1 MNINT
6 KVTSAIHEKGEYLTV
21 DLFFNNP
28 HVDRFIINIIKK
40 EIILEMHI
48 DTRRALN
55 IDNTYEDYMK
65 LLKDLGP
72 TNLEIP
78 EEFKKHWTPKDNDTY
93 YFLNRLGEVVLD
105 TDINSFFQIGI
116 LENYNAFPTE
126 ELAEKSI
133 KSSKLGRLILLWQ
146 YANDCLFE
154 PVWNNKRSR
163 KHYFYYS
170 HNLERILVGDY
181 FDFQDDILYFET
193 AEQVEAF
200 ITAYDKEI
208 KKIMGVKDYEN
219 RK

>member
-6 KVTSAIHEKGEYLTV
+6 KVTSVVHEKGEYLTV

-55 IDNTYEDYMK
+55 IENTYEDYMK

-116 LENYNAFPTE
+116 LENYNAFPTK
-126 ELAEKSI
+126 ELAEKATNV
-133 KSSKLGRLILLWQ
+133 SKLDRLILLWQ
-146 YANDCLFE
+146 YANDCLFT
-154 PVWNNKRSR
+154 PDWLDGIQYKYYIIYDSRDKNACYDYSFRQKSNNI
-163 KHYFYYS
+163 H
-170 HNLERILVGDY
+170 
-181 FDFQDDILYFET
+181 FET
-193 AEQVEAF
+193 SEQVKTFIDMYEA
-200 ITAYDKEI
+200 EI
-208 KKIMGVKDYEN
+208 KELMNIK
-219 RK
+219 

>member
-6 KVTSAIHEKGEYLTV
+6 KVTSVVHEKGEYLTV

-40 EIILEMHI
+40 EIVLEMHI

-55 IDNTYEDYMK
+55 IENTYEDYMK

-78 EEFKKHWTPKDNDTY
+78 EEFKKHWIPKDNDTY

-146 YANDCLFE
+146 YNNNCLFE
-154 PVWNNKRSR
+154 FDWRDSEQCKYYIMYNYKYSEMRINIDFSARQDKP
-163 KHYFYYS
+163 YFQT
-170 HNLERILVGDY
+170 R
-181 FDFQDDILYFET
+181 
-193 AEQVEAF
+193 EQAQAF
-200 ITAYDKEI
+200 IDMYEAEI
-208 KKIMGVKDYEN
+208 KELMNIK
-219 RK
+219 

>member
-6 KVTSAIHEKGEYLTV
+6 KVTAHISKNGEYLTV
-21 DLFFNNP
+21 YLYFNNTR
-28 HVDRFIINIIKK
+28 VDHFIVNTIKK
-40 EIILEMHI
+40 EIIFGMQR
-48 DTRRALN
+48 DTKVSLN
-55 IDNTYEDYMK
+55 IEDTYEDYMK

-146 YANDCLFE
+146 YT
-154 PVWNNKRSR
+154 NNCIFTPDWDNFDQQ
-163 KHYFYYS
+163 KHSIIYDELYKYLRVDMS
-170 HNLERILVGDY
+170 YVVKGDKV
-181 FDFQDDILYFET
+181 YFET
-193 AEQVEAF
+193 EEQAQAF
-200 ITAYDKEI
+200 IDMYEAEI
-208 KKIMGVKDYEN
+208 KELMNIK
-219 RK
+219 

>member
-6 KVTSAIHEKGEYLTV
+6 KVTAHISKNGEYLTV
-21 DLFFNNP
+21 YLYFNNTR
-28 HVDRFIINIIKK
+28 VDHFIVNTIEK
-40 EIILEMHI
+40 EIIFGMQR
-48 DTRRALN
+48 DTKVLLN
-55 IDNTYEDYMK
+55 IEDTYEDYMK

-146 YANDCLFE
+146 YT
-154 PVWNNKRSR
+154 NNCIFTPDWDNFDQL
-163 KHYFYYS
+163 KHSIIYDELYKDLRVDMSY
-170 HNLERILVGDY
+170 VVKGDKV
-181 FDFQDDILYFET
+181 YFET
-193 AEQVEAF
+193 EEQAQAF
-200 ITAYDKEI
+200 IDMYEAEI
-208 KKIMGVKDYEN
+208 KELMNIK
-219 RK
+219 

>member
-6 KVTSAIHEKGEYLTV
+6 KVTSVVHEKGEYLTV

-55 IDNTYEDYMK
+55 IENTYEDYMK

-126 ELAEKSI
+126 ELAEKAVNL
-133 KSSKLGRLILLWQ
+133 SKLGRLILLWQ
-146 YANDCLFE
+146 YANNCLFE
-154 PVWNNKRSR
+154 PDWNNSQIKWFLS
-163 KHYFYYS
+163 Y
-170 HNLERILVGDY
+170 DT
-181 FDFQDDILYFET
+181 QDDLFIYDTSNYYLRDISYFKTE
-193 AEQVEAF
+193 EQTKTF
-200 ITAYDKEI
+200 IKAYDKEI
-208 KKIMGVKDYEN
+208 KKIMGVI
-219 RK
+219 

>member
-1 MNINT
+1 MGELKIAYSDK
-6 KVTSAIHEKGEYLTV
+6 KVTPWGG
-21 DLFFNNP
+21 
-28 HVDRFIINIIKK
+28 
-40 EIILEMHI
+40 
-48 DTRRALN
+48 
-55 IDNTYEDYMK
+55 MK

-154 PVWNNKRSR
+154 PDWLDGIQYKYYIIYDSRDKNACYDYSLRQKSNNI
-163 KHYFYYS
+163 H
-170 HNLERILVGDY
+170 
-181 FDFQDDILYFET
+181 FET
-193 AEQVEAF
+193 SEQVKIFIDMYEA
-200 ITAYDKEI
+200 EI
-208 KKIMGVKDYEN
+208 KELMNIK
-219 RK
+219 

>member
-126 ELAEKSI
+126 ELAEKGVNA
-133 KSSKLGRLILLWQ
+133 SKLGRLILLWQ
-146 YANDCLFE
+146 YANDCLFT
-154 PVWNNKRSR
+154 PDW
-163 KHYFYYS
+163 
-170 HNLERILVGDY
+170 L
-181 FDFQDDILYFET
+181 DDIQYKYYIIHDSRDESACYDYSLRQKSNNIHFET
-193 AEQVEAF
+193 AEQVKEFIEMYEA
-200 ITAYDKEI
+200 EI
-208 KKIMGVKDYEN
+208 KELMNIK
-219 RK
+219 

>member
-6 KVTSAIHEKGEYLTV
+6 KVTSVVHEKGEYLTV

-55 IDNTYEDYMK
+55 IENTYEDYMK

-146 YANDCLFE
+146 YT
-154 PVWNNKRSR
+154 NNCIFTPDWSSDDRAKYYVVYDNVDKKVSYDYNNNIQSYDA
-163 KHYFYYS
+163 YFKT
-170 HNLERILVGDY
+170 N
-181 FDFQDDILYFET
+181 
-193 AEQVEAF
+193 EQAKAF
-200 ITAYDKEI
+200 INMYDKEI
-208 KKIMGVKDYEN
+208 KKIMGVI
-219 RK
+219 

>member
-6 KVTSAIHEKGEYLTV
+6 KVTSVVHEKGEYLTV

-55 IDNTYEDYMK
+55 IENTYEDYMK

-154 PVWNNKRSR
+154 PDWLDGIQQKYYIIYDSRDENACYDYSLKQKSNNI
-163 KHYFYYS
+163 H
-170 HNLERILVGDY
+170 
-181 FDFQDDILYFET
+181 FET
-193 AEQVEAF
+193 SEQVKTFIDMYEA
-200 ITAYDKEI
+200 EI
-208 KKIMGVKDYEN
+208 KELMNIK
-219 RK
+219 

>member
-6 KVTSAIHEKGEYLTV
+6 KVTSAIYEKGEYLTV
-21 DLFFNNP
+21 DLFFNDT

-55 IDNTYEDYMK
+55 IENTYEDYMK

-133 KSSKLGRLILLWQ
+133 KSSKLERLILLWQ

-154 PVWNNKRSR
+154 PDWS
-163 KHYFYYS
+163 
-170 HNLERILVGDY
+170 
-181 FDFQDDILYFET
+181 DDIQQKYYIIYDSRDKNACYDYSFRQKSNNIHFET
-193 AEQVEAF
+193 SEQVKAF
-200 ITAYDKEI
+200 IKMYEAEI
-208 KKIMGVKDYEN
+208 KELMNIK
-219 RK
+219 

>member
-6 KVTSAIHEKGEYLTV
+6 KVTSVVHEKGEYLTV

-55 IDNTYEDYMK
+55 IENTYEDYMK

-126 ELAEKSI
+126 ELAEKAI
-133 KSSKLGRLILLWQ
+133 NLSKLGRLILLWQ

-154 PVWNNKRSR
+154 PDWNNSQIKWFLS
-163 KHYFYYS
+163 Y
-170 HNLERILVGDY
+170 DT
-181 FDFQDDILYFET
+181 QDDLFIYDNSNYYLRDIFYFET
-193 AEQVEAF
+193 EEQTKTF
-200 ITAYDKEI
+200 IKAYDKEI
-208 KKIMGVKDYEN
+208 KKIMGVI
-219 RK
+219 

>member
-6 KVTSAIHEKGEYLTV
+6 KVTSVVHEKGEYLTV
-21 DLFFNNP
+21 DLFFNSP

-55 IDNTYEDYMK
+55 IENTYEDYMK

-126 ELAEKSI
+126 ELAEKAVNL
-133 KSSKLGRLILLWQ
+133 SKLGRLILLWQ
-146 YANDCLFE
+146 YANNCLFE
-154 PVWNNKRSR
+154 PDWNNSQIKWFLS
-163 KHYFYYS
+163 Y
-170 HNLERILVGDY
+170 DT
-181 FDFQDDILYFET
+181 QDDLFIYDNSNYYLRDISYFKTE
-193 AEQVEAF
+193 EQTKTF
-200 ITAYDKEI
+200 IKAYDKEI
-208 KKIMGVKDYEN
+208 KKIMGVI
-219 RK
+219 

>member
-55 IDNTYEDYMK
+55 IENTYEDYMK

-146 YANDCLFE
+146 YANDCLFT
-154 PVWNNKRSR
+154 PDW
-163 KHYFYYS
+163 
-170 HNLERILVGDY
+170 L
-181 FDFQDDILYFET
+181 DDIQQKYSINHDHINNTISCNFNITAQLDIVYFET
-193 AEQVEAF
+193 SEQVEAF
-200 ITAYDKEI
+200 VKVYEEEI
-208 KKIMGVKDYEN
+208 KKIMGVI
-219 RK
+219 

>member
-146 YANDCLFE
+146 YT
-154 PVWNNKRSR
+154 NNCIFTPDWENFDQP
-163 KHYFYYS
+163 KHSIIYDELYKDLRVDMSY
-170 HNLERILVGDY
+170 VVKGDKV
-181 FDFQDDILYFET
+181 YFET
-193 AEQVEAF
+193 EEQTKAF
-200 ITAYDKEI
+200 IDMYEAEI
-208 KKIMGVKDYEN
+208 KKIMGVI
-219 RK
+219 

>member
-6 KVTSAIHEKGEYLTV
+6 KVTSVVHEKGEYLTV

-55 IDNTYEDYMK
+55 IENTYEDYMK

-146 YANDCLFE
+146 YT
-154 PVWNNKRSR
+154 NNCIFTPDWSSDDRAKYYVVYDNVDKKVSYDYNNNIQSYDT
-163 KHYFYYS
+163 YFKT
-170 HNLERILVGDY
+170 N
-181 FDFQDDILYFET
+181 
-193 AEQVEAF
+193 EQAKAF
-200 ITAYDKEI
+200 INMYDKEI
-208 KKIMGVKDYEN
+208 KKIMGVI
-219 RK
+219 

>member
-21 DLFFNNP
+21 DLFFNNS

-55 IDNTYEDYMK
+55 IENTYEDYMK

-126 ELAEKSI
+126 ELAEKAI
-133 KSSKLGRLILLWQ
+133 NLSKLGRLILLWQ

-154 PVWNNKRSR
+154 PDWNNSQIKWFLS
-163 KHYFYYS
+163 Y
-170 HNLERILVGDY
+170 DT
-181 FDFQDDILYFET
+181 QDDLFIYDTSNYYLRDISYFKTE
-193 AEQVEAF
+193 EQTKTF
-200 ITAYDKEI
+200 IKAYDKEI
-208 KKIMGVKDYEN
+208 KKIMGVI
-219 RK
+219 

>member
-6 KVTSAIHEKGEYLTV
+6 KVTAHISKNGEYLIV
-21 DLFFNNP
+21 YLYFNNIC
-28 HVDRFIINIIKK
+28 VDHFIVNTIKK
-40 EIILEMHI
+40 EIIFGMQRDI
-48 DTRRALN
+48 KVSLN
-55 IDNTYEDYMK
+55 IEDTYEDYMK

-116 LENYNAFPTE
+116 LENYNAIPTE

-146 YANDCLFE
+146 YT
-154 PVWNNKRSR
+154 NNCIFTPDWDNFDQP
-163 KHYFYYS
+163 KHSIIYDVLYKDLRVDMSYVVKGDKVYFKT
-170 HNLERILVGDY
+170 E
-181 FDFQDDILYFET
+181 
-193 AEQVEAF
+193 EQAQAF
-200 ITAYDKEI
+200 IDMYEAEI
-208 KKIMGVKDYEN
+208 KELMNIK
-219 RK
+219 

>member
-21 DLFFNNP
+21 DLFFNNL

-55 IDNTYEDYMK
+55 IENTYEDYMK

-133 KSSKLGRLILLWQ
+133 KSSKLERLILLWQ

-154 PVWNNKRSR
+154 PDW
-163 KHYFYYS
+163 
-170 HNLERILVGDY
+170 L
-181 FDFQDDILYFET
+181 DDIQYKYYIIYDSRDKNACYDYSLRQKSNNIHFET
-193 AEQVEAF
+193 SEQVKAF
-200 ITAYDKEI
+200 IDMYEAEI
-208 KKIMGVKDYEN
+208 KELMNIK
-219 RK
+219 

>member
-200 ITAYDKEI
+200 IKAYDKEI
-208 KKIMGVKDYEN
+208 KKIMGV
-219 RK
+219 R

>member
-208 KKIMGVKDYEN
+208 KKIMGVI
-219 RK
+219 

>member
-193 AEQVEAF
+193 EEQTKAF
-200 ITAYDKEI
+200 VDMYSEEI
-208 KKIMGVKDYEN
+208 KKSMGVI
-219 RK
+219 

>member
-154 PVWNNKRSR
+154 PDW
-163 KHYFYYS
+163 
-170 HNLERILVGDY
+170 L
-181 FDFQDDILYFET
+181 DDIQQKYYIIYDSRDKNACYYYGITAQLDTVYFET
-193 AEQVEAF
+193 EEQVEAF
-200 ITAYDKEI
+200 ITAYEKEI
-208 KKIMGVKDYEN
+208 KNLLGVI
-219 RK
+219 

>member
-6 KVTSAIHEKGEYLTV
+6 KVTSVVHEKGEYLTV

-55 IDNTYEDYMK
+55 IENTYEDYMK

-126 ELAEKSI
+126 ELAEKAI
-133 KSSKLGRLILLWQ
+133 NLSKLGRLILLWQ

-154 PVWNNKRSR
+154 PDWNNSQIKWFLS
-163 KHYFYYS
+163 Y
-170 HNLERILVGDY
+170 DT
-181 FDFQDDILYFET
+181 QDDLFIYDNSNYYLRDISYFKTE
-193 AEQVEAF
+193 EQTKTF
-200 ITAYDKEI
+200 IKAYDKEI
-208 KKIMGVKDYEN
+208 KKIMGVI
-219 RK
+219 

>member
-21 DLFFNNP
+21 DLFFNNS

-55 IDNTYEDYMK
+55 IENTYEDYMK

-126 ELAEKSI
+126 ELAEKAVNL
-133 KSSKLGRLILLWQ
+133 SKLERLILLWQ

-154 PVWNNKRSR
+154 PDWLDGIQYKYYIIYDSRDKNACYDYSFRQKSNNI
-163 KHYFYYS
+163 H
-170 HNLERILVGDY
+170 
-181 FDFQDDILYFET
+181 FET
-193 AEQVEAF
+193 SEQARAF
-200 ITAYDKEI
+200 IDMYEAEI
-208 KKIMGVKDYEN
+208 KELMNIK
-219 RK
+219 

>member
-6 KVTSAIHEKGEYLTV
+6 KVTSVVHEKGEYLTV
-21 DLFFNNP
+21 DLFFNNS

-55 IDNTYEDYMK
+55 IENTYEDYMK

-154 PVWNNKRSR
+154 PDWLDGIQQKYYIIYDSRDENACYDFSFRQKSNNI
-163 KHYFYYS
+163 H
-170 HNLERILVGDY
+170 
-181 FDFQDDILYFET
+181 FET
-193 AEQVEAF
+193 SEQVKTFIDMYEA
-200 ITAYDKEI
+200 EI
-208 KKIMGVKDYEN
+208 KELMNIK
-219 RK
+219 

>member
-133 KSSKLGRLILLWQ
+133 KSSKLERLILLWQ
-146 YANDCLFE
+146 YANGCAFE
-154 PVWNNKRSR
+154 PDW
-163 KHYFYYS
+163 
-170 HNLERILVGDY
+170 L
-181 FDFQDDILYFET
+181 DDIQCKYFIIYDSRDENACYDYNFRQKSNKTYFEKR
-193 AEQVEAF
+193 EQVKAF
-200 ITAYDKEI
+200 IDMYEAEI
-208 KKIMGVKDYEN
+208 KELMNIK
-219 RK
+219 

>member
-6 KVTSAIHEKGEYLTV
+6 KVTAHISKNGEYLTV
-21 DLFFNNP
+21 YLYFNNTR
-28 HVDRFIINIIKK
+28 VDHFIVNTIKK
-40 EIILEMHI
+40 EIIFGMQR
-48 DTRRALN
+48 DTKVSLN
-55 IDNTYEDYMK
+55 IEDTYEDYMK

-105 TDINSFFQIGI
+105 TDINSFFQVGI

-146 YANDCLFE
+146 YNNNCLFE
-154 PVWNNKRSR
+154 FDWRNTELEKYQIIYHCVFKEIEVCDFKTYQNDVS
-163 KHYFYYS
+163 YFKT
-170 HNLERILVGDY
+170 E
-181 FDFQDDILYFET
+181 
-193 AEQVEAF
+193 EQAQAF
-200 ITAYDKEI
+200 IDMYGAEI
-208 KKIMGVKDYEN
+208 KELMNIK
-219 RK
+219 

>member
-55 IDNTYEDYMK
+55 IENTYEDYMK

-154 PVWNNKRSR
+154 PDWLDGIQQKYYIIYDSRDKNACYDYSLRQKSNNI
-163 KHYFYYS
+163 H
-170 HNLERILVGDY
+170 
-181 FDFQDDILYFET
+181 FQT
-193 AEQVEAF
+193 AEQVKTFIDMYEA
-200 ITAYDKEI
+200 EI
-208 KKIMGVKDYEN
+208 KELMNIK
-219 RK
+219 

>member
-6 KVTSAIHEKGEYLTV
+6 KVTSVVHEKGEYLTV

-55 IDNTYEDYMK
+55 IENTYEDYMK

-154 PVWNNKRSR
+154 PDWLDGIQYKYYIIYDSRDINACYDYSFRQKSNNI
-163 KHYFYYS
+163 H
-170 HNLERILVGDY
+170 
-181 FDFQDDILYFET
+181 FET
-193 AEQVEAF
+193 SEQVKTFIDMYEA
-200 ITAYDKEI
+200 EI
-208 KKIMGVKDYEN
+208 KELMNIK
-219 RK
+219 